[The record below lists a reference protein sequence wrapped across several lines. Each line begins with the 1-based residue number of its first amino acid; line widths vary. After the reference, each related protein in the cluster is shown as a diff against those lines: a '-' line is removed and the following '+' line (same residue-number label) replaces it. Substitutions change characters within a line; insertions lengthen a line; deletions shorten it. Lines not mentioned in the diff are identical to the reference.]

1 MLIGIG
7 TDIVEIER
15 VAEMLEEHG
24 DAFLNKIFT
33 PAEIAESEKR
43 TTASIYLAGRWA
55 LKEAVAKALGCG
67 FGAKCSWKDIETTNL
82 DNGKPVTIL
91 SGRAAETAAEQ
102 NAAPPVVSISHE
114 RRYACA
120 TVALEQKNT

>member
-15 VAEMLEEHG
+15 VADMLEEHG

-33 PAEIAESEKR
+33 PAEIAESKKR
-43 TTASIYLAGRWA
+43 STSSIYLAGRWA
-55 LKEAVAKALGCG
+55 VKEAVAKALGCG

-82 DNGKPVTIL
+82 ESGKPVTSL
-91 SGRAAETAAEQ
+91 SGRAAETAAEL

-114 RRYACA
+114 RKYACA
-120 TVALEQKNT
+120 TVAVETVQ